1 MERCAPEVVAP
12 LGDTVRLRCT
22 KRARTGYETSPRKQ
36 AEGKTSQI
44 QDRCRR
50 VEHPRG
56 ELLSGSRRSRS
67 IQGELLRHNSGSP
80 HLVNGDARQ
89 APRLVQL
96 LDLGDEALCVHHL
109 LWRCCGTRQ
118 ATLLMLRQSTF
129 FFVRWQPSRPLHV
142 SVVEEGTTARND
154 LAFLINLEQA

>member
-1 MERCAPEVVAP
+1 MRRRRENKPK
-12 LGDTVRLRCT
+12 G
-22 KRARTGYETSPRKQ
+22 KQ
-36 AEGKTSQI
+36 ARFRTAAEGS
-44 QDRCRR
+44 
-50 VEHPRG
+50 
-56 ELLSGSRRSRS
+56 S
-67 IQGELLRHNSGSP
+67 IQEVSLLRHNSGSP

-129 FFVRWQPSRPLHV
+129 FFFRWQPSRPLHV